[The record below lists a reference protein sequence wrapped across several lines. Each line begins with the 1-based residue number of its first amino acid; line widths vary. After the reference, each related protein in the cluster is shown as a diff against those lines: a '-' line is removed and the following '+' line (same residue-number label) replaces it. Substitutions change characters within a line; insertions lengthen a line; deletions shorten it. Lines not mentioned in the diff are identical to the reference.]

1 MKHAY
6 LIMAHGEPY
15 ILERLLKSI
24 DDERN
29 DIFLHA
35 DRKWHNFDAGKIQS
49 FVKKSRLF
57 FTPRLD
63 IRWGAF
69 SQIECE
75 LSLLKMATGNGK
87 YAYYHLLSGVDMP
100 LARQDKIHQFFE
112 ENSGKEFVAF
122 DYHDKVLQQDLCRV
136 KYFHPFVRF
145 MRLTNR
151 GGGIRNT
158 SILFSEESTITQSFS
173 KKSSE

>member
-6 LIMAHGEPY
+6 LIIAHGELY

-35 DRKWHNFDAGKIQS
+35 DKKWRDFDAEKIQR

-63 IRWGAF
+63 VRWGAF

-75 LSLLKMATGNGK
+75 LSLFKMATSNGK

-112 ENSGKEFVAF
+112 ENNGKEFVAF
-122 DYHDKVLQQDLCRV
+122 DYHDRFHRENFSRV

-145 MRLTNR
+145 MRLTN
-151 GGGIRNT
+151 GGGGRNT
-158 SILFSEESTITQSFS
+158 SISFSEESTTTPSFS
-173 KKSSE
+173 KKL

>member
-87 YAYYHLLSGVDMP
+87 YAYYHLLSGVDITP
-100 LARQDKIHQFFE
+100 
-112 ENSGKEFVAF
+112 
-122 DYHDKVLQQDLCRV
+122 
-136 KYFHPFVRF
+136 
-145 MRLTNR
+145 RLNA
-151 GGGIRNT
+151 T
-158 SILFSEESTITQSFS
+158 SIGNAENPTRGRSRISMN
-173 KKSSE
+173 